1 MFAKTAEV
9 AWKKHDSLEKEH
21 PDVYQQFM
29 DGHFTVQLGDE
40 RSFNRIPVDQITEVT
55 VNKDTKTPGGVT
67 NYSLKTSS
75 VNRYY
80 MTAEYRCSFLRQLWD
95 FGQVKR
101 SSAHHDDLHEP
112 RIEKDEKSVAPV
124 QSLIES
130 WNNPFDQS
138 QELSS
143 ISTAQKVP
151 LDVADDLMRASHVGE
166 KAYQQFKTERIESST
181 PKTKFHDP
189 LKLNKLKTFA
199 CLAKQKTVNS
209 NGRALIL
216 KADRSLSGRM
226 MIIGRVERLKCEN
239 CFATVLA
246 PCHGHWPHQRVS
258 LGIPVKQILSR
269 TCRKMSSLQNNCH
282 SIQQL

>member
-1 MFAKTAEV
+1 MSYIQLVDVLLALILASRDGNWHVHLHAVREMIPWCFAYDKVDYARYLP
-9 AWKKHDSLEKEH
+9 AYYAQMISLQKEH

-143 ISTAQKVP
+143 ISTAQKVL
-151 LDVADDLMRASHVGE
+151 LDVANDLVRARQVGE
-166 KAYQQFKTERIESST
+166 TAY
-181 PKTKFHDP
+181 
-189 LKLNKLKTFA
+189 
-199 CLAKQKTVNS
+199 
-209 NGRALIL
+209 
-216 KADRSLSGRM
+216 
-226 MIIGRVERLKCEN
+226 
-239 CFATVLA
+239 
-246 PCHGHWPHQRVS
+246 
-258 LGIPVKQILSR
+258 
-269 TCRKMSSLQNNCH
+269 
-282 SIQQL
+282 